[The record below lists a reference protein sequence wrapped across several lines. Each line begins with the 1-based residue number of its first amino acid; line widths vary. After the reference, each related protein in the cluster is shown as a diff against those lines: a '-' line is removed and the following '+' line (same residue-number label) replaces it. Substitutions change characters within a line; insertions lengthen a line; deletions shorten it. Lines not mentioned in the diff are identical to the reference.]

1 MNMINQLVNR
11 LIDAAKAEEWKKVD
25 ELFIPELVERNDP
38 YSVAWAVNR
47 GLYDENENVRD
58 AAASLLGKQP
68 IPQDLIEVA
77 RLNLFSVAMSDP
89 HVFAKYRAAIAL
101 AKIGADVY
109 KDHVR
114 EVLLQAVQME
124 DVREPAQ
131 EALDL
136 LK

>member
-1 MNMINQLVNR
+1 MINQLVNR
-11 LIDAAKAEEWKKVD
+11 LMDAAKAEEWEKIDK
-25 ELFIPELVERNDP
+25 LFIPELVELNDP
-38 YSVAWAVNR
+38 YSVTWAVNR
-47 GLYDENENVRD
+47 GLYDENGNVRD
-58 AAASLLGKQP
+58 AAASLLAKQP

-101 AKIGADVY
+101 ATIGSEVY

-124 DVREPAQ
+124 DLAEPAQ
-131 EALDL
+131 KALDL